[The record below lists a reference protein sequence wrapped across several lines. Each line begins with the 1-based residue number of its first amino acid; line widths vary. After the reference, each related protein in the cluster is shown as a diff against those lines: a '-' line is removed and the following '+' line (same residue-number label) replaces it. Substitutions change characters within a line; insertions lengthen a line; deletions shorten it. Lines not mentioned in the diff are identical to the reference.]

1 MPEGVAGTGAFLWS
15 PPKSYTG
22 QKTGEQDLTKWPD
35 KVGVVIS
42 CLLLYALFASP
53 FMTFRANRIVQGETR
68 TVFEA
73 LPGSA
78 ATVLVTIVLLS
89 AFIAFFRFPTRLK
102 LVFALTGLAALAV
115 FVGQAASFL
124 MPEGNG
130 FARVSPASGFWLI
143 FAGLALLATDC
154 IARLEP
160 KPAARILL
168 LLVAIAALAAVLISG
183 LWNDLSI
190 IKEYTGRAD
199 TFWTEALR
207 HVELAI
213 GSLIAATVVGIP
225 LGILC
230 YKVERLRAGV
240 LNSLNIVQTIPSIA
254 LFGLLIAPLGWIAAT
269 VPGAARVGIAGIG
282 MAPAFVALFLY
293 SLLPVV
299 SNTVVGLSGVSQAVR
314 EAARGLG
321 MTPVQRLLRVEFPL
335 AMPVILTGI
344 RIVLVQN
351 IGLATIAA
359 LIGGGGFGVFVFQG
373 IGQTAMD
380 LVLLGTVP
388 TVLLGFAAAITLDA
402 LIDSNLFSA
411 GGRQKA

>member
-1 MPEGVAGTGAFLWS
+1 M
-15 PPKSYTG
+15 
-22 QKTGEQDLTKWPD
+22 TKWPD
-35 KVGVVIS
+35 KVGVLIS

-68 TVFEA
+68 TIFEA
-73 LPGSA
+73 LPSTA
-78 ATVLVTIVLLS
+78 ATLLAAIILLA
-89 AFIAFFRFPTRLK
+89 AFMAFFRFPAWWK
-102 LVFALTGLAALAV
+102 LAAALAGLAALAV

-124 MPEGNG
+124 TPEGNS
-130 FARVSPASGFWLI
+130 FARVSPSSGFWLL
-143 FAGLALLATDC
+143 FVGLALLATDC

-160 KPAARILL
+160 KPAIRILL
-168 LLVAIAALAAVLISG
+168 LLLAIAALSAILASG

-199 TFWTEALR
+199 IFWTEAVR

-213 GSLIAATVVGIP
+213 GSLIAATVAGIP

-269 VPGAARVGIAGIG
+269 VPGAARIGIAGIG

-299 SNTVVGLSGVSQAVR
+299 SNTVVGLAGVSQAVR

-321 MTPVQRLLRVEFPL
+321 MTSTQRLLRVEFPL

-402 LIDSNLFSA
+402 LIEGNLFSA
-411 GGRQKA
+411 GGRQKP

>member
-1 MPEGVAGTGAFLWS
+1 
-15 PPKSYTG
+15 
-22 QKTGEQDLTKWPD
+22 LTKWPD
-35 KVGVVIS
+35 KVGVLIS
-42 CLLLYALFASP
+42 CLLLYALAASP
-53 FMTFRANRIVQGETR
+53 FMTFRANRIIQGETR
-68 TVFEA
+68 TIFEA
-73 LPGSA
+73 LPVA
-78 ATVLVTIVLLS
+78 VATLLVAIIVVV
-89 AFIAFFRFPTRLK
+89 AFIAFFRFPARLK
-102 LVFALTGLAALAV
+102 LAAALVGLAALAI
-115 FVGQAASFL
+115 FVGQAASAL
-124 MPEGNG
+124 TPEGNS
-130 FARVSPASGFWLI
+130 FARVSPASGFWLM
-143 FAGLALLATDC
+143 FAGLALLAADC
-154 IARLEP
+154 IARLQP
-160 KPAARILL
+160 KPTLRILL
-168 LLVAIAALAAVLISG
+168 LLVATGTLAAVLTSG
-183 LWNDLSI
+183 LWDDLSI

-199 TFWTEALR
+199 IFWTEALR

-213 GSLIAATVVGIP
+213 GSLVAATLAGIP

-230 YKVERLRAGV
+230 YKVERLRSGL
-240 LNSLNIVQTIPSIA
+240 LNALNIVQTIPSIA
-254 LFGLLIAPLGWIAAT
+254 LFGLLIAPLGWMAAN
-269 VPGAARVGIAGIG
+269 VPGAAKIGIAGIG

-321 MTPVQRLLRVEFPL
+321 MTPLQRLLRVEFPL